1 MAEPGRNQQLTLGRE
16 LFLPG
21 KTVQAMRDSRYRH
34 AANAVSELIDN
45 SIDANATHVD
55 LLIQE
60 QQELVNTRRRW
71 KVGKLGIFDNGD
83 GMSDARLVQAL
94 QFGGRGESNRIQ
106 RIGKYGMGLPT
117 ASVSQCR
124 RVDLWTWQR
133 SINSPSHSYIDV
145 DLIELGDQ
153 IEIPQPDS
161 TPIPTEWLSLVRP
174 EACTGSSGTLVVWS
188 STDRIKA
195 QAETIF
201 DRVEKEIG
209 RIYRHFIDDNEVNIR
224 MAAFREGH
232 TIPLENRDRT
242 VRPNDPLFLM
252 SNSSTSEPWRA
263 EPMFN
268 LSHQETFPVK
278 VNGRQEAVEVT
289 YSLVKQEALGSQRQT
304 PGSLPHGQD
313 ARDNMGVSVVR
324 ENREILVDNSFV
336 REGGR
341 GSIPMNRWW
350 GCEVRF
356 NRNCDDL
363 FGIDHNKQMV
373 VTFSNAAKELLNS
386 EDDTSAILRD
396 LGVEE
401 DPIYEIVADI
411 RNTTRNMLGDIEGMF
426 KRRRRER
433 EELDDETLH
442 SDASPE
448 TEASRIATV
457 STNDMLQEQSESPT
471 KTDRVH
477 DELDKEARED
487 QIASFLAEEGFEGE
501 EARRRAQQLVRNAF
515 RYAFAAGDLSGFQ
528 MFNGRSRG
536 GVLFVE
542 LNINHQLY
550 KFLDFL
556 EQDADENDNPVARR
570 AAICIRTLLLAW
582 SRMEDH
588 IEDGERKQRV
598 QQIASNWGEQ
608 ANDVL
613 RQLNEQSTEM

>member
-1 MAEPGRNQQLTLGRE
+1 MVESSPSWQLTLGRE

-21 KTVQAMRDSRYRH
+21 MTVQAMRDSRYRH

-60 QQELVNTRRRW
+60 QQELVTTRHRW
-71 KVGKLGIFDNGD
+71 KVAQLAVLDNGH
-83 GMSDARLVQAL
+83 GMSDIRLVQAL

-117 ASVSQCR
+117 ASVSQCK
-124 RVDLWTWQR
+124 RVDVWTWQ
-133 SINSPSHSYIDV
+133 SDINSPSHCYINV
-145 DLIELGDQ
+145 GAIELGNQ
-153 IEIPQPDS
+153 REIPEPDS
-161 TPIPTEWLSLVRP
+161 MPIPEEWLSVASP
-174 EACTGSSGTLVVWS
+174 EARSGKSGTLVVWS
-188 STDRIKA
+188 TIDRIRA

-209 RIYRHFIDDNEVNIR
+209 RIYRHFINDNEVTIR
-224 MAAFREGH
+224 MAAFREGQMM
-232 TIPLENRDRT
+232 PLENRDRT

-252 SNSSTSEPWRA
+252 KDSSTSEPWRS
-263 EPMFN
+263 EPMFK
-268 LSHQETFPVK
+268 LSHKESFPVE
-278 VNGRQEAVEVT
+278 VGGREEVIEVT
-289 YSLVKQEALGSQRQT
+289 YSIVKQEALGSQRQN
-304 PGSLPHGQD
+304 PGSLDHGQD

-336 REGGR
+336 REGG
-341 GSIPMNRWW
+341 GGYIPQNRWW

-373 VTFSNAAKELLNS
+373 VTFSNAARELLNS
-386 EDDTSAILRD
+386 EGDTSAILRD

-401 DPIYEIVADI
+401 DPIYKIVADI
-411 RNTTRNMLGDIEGMF
+411 RDTTRSMLNDIRIMF
-426 KRRRRER
+426 ERRKMDR
-433 EELDDETLH
+433 EEADDET
-442 SDASPE
+442 STTDSSPE
-448 TEASRIATV
+448 TEAARIATL
-457 STNDMLQEQSESPT
+457 STDGMLGDLSEPPT
-471 KTDRVH
+471 QTDRVR
-477 DELDKEARED
+477 DETDEKAREE
-487 QIASFLAEEGFEGE
+487 QIATFLTDEGFEKE
-501 EARRRAQQLVRNAF
+501 EADRKAQELVRNAF
-515 RYAFAAGDLSGFQ
+515 RYAFVAADLSGFQ

-550 KFLDFL
+550 TFLKFL
-556 EQDADENDNPVARR
+556 EQAAEENDNPAARR

-613 RQLNEQSTEM
+613 RQLNEQSSGM